1 MNEPFKSLKGKLLID
16 SGNLAG
22 SFFSRT
28 VVLLC
33 QHSTEGA
40 FGLALNRPTGK
51 AVGEMI
57 VEDLPERICEQ
68 DLSIG
73 GPVQSQSMSFL
84 HSDDYL
90 PDANVIPNLNLEHS
104 LDELVE
110 LGGSFSVSQ
119 QVRIFAGYAGWGAG
133 QLEDEMKRNAW
144 VTHPASVD
152 HVFAIPPAQLWRAV
166 MIEMGG
172 VHKLMADAPED
183 ISWN

>member
-1 MNEPFKSLKGKLLID
+1 MNKLFKSLKGQLLID

-33 QHSTEGA
+33 QHNKDGA
-40 FGLALNRPTGK
+40 FGLTLNRSMEKT
-51 AVGEMI
+51 VGEMI

-73 GPVQSQSMSFL
+73 GPVQTQAMSFL
-84 HSDDYL
+84 HSDNFM

-104 LDELVE
+104 LNDLSEIGE
-110 LGGSFSVSQ
+110 SFSTTR
-119 QVRIFAGYAGWGAG
+119 QVRLFAGYAGWGAG

-152 HVFAIPPAQLWRAV
+152 HVFAIPPGQLWRAV

-172 VHKLMADAPED
+172 VHRLMADAPED

>member
-1 MNEPFKSLKGKLLID
+1 MNELFKSLKGRLLID

-33 QHSTEGA
+33 QHNKDGA
-40 FGLALNRPTGK
+40 FGLTLNRSMEKT
-51 AVGEMI
+51 VGEMI

-73 GPVQSQSMSFL
+73 GPVQTQAMSFL
-84 HSDDYL
+84 HSDNFM

-104 LDELVE
+104 LNDLSEIGE
-110 LGGSFSVSQ
+110 SFSTTR
-119 QVRIFAGYAGWGAG
+119 QVRLFAGYAGWGAG

-152 HVFAIPPAQLWRAV
+152 HVFTIPPGQLWRAV

-172 VHKLMADAPED
+172 VHRLMADAPED

>member
-1 MNEPFKSLKGKLLID
+1 MDEPFKSLRGQLLID

-33 QHSTEGA
+33 QHNQEGA
-40 FGLALNRPTGK
+40 FGLTLNRSTEK
-51 AVGEMI
+51 TVGEMI
-57 VEDLPERICEQ
+57 VEDLPERIFEQ

-73 GPVQSQSMSFL
+73 GPVQAQAMSFL
-84 HSDDYL
+84 HSDDFL

-104 LDELVE
+104 LDDLLE
-110 LGGSFSVSQ
+110 LGGSFSVTQ
-119 QVRIFAGYAGWGAG
+119 QVRIFAGYAGWGEG
-133 QLEDEMKRNAW
+133 QLEDEMKRKAW

-152 HVFAIPPAQLWRAV
+152 HVFAIPPGQLWRAV

>member
-1 MNEPFKSLKGKLLID
+1 MDKPFKSLKGKLLID

-40 FGLALNRPTGK
+40 FGLTLNRSTEK
-51 AVGEMI
+51 TVGEMI
-57 VEDLPERICEQ
+57 IEDLPERICEQ
-68 DLSIG
+68 DLFIG
-73 GPVQSQSMSFL
+73 GPVQGQSMSFL
-84 HSDDYL
+84 HSDNYL

-104 LDELVE
+104 LDGLVE
-110 LGGSFSVSQ
+110 LGESFSVSQ

-144 VTHPASVD
+144 VTHPACVD
-152 HVFAIPPAQLWRAV
+152 HVFAIPPGQLWRAV